1 MKKNDCQLISKVSS
15 LWKSKLFR
23 IMRIAFF
30 LVVMSI
36 VQVLAI
42 NTYSQTN
49 RLSLSLK
56 NVSAKTVLQQI
67 EDKSQFFFIYDATV
81 VDVEKKVSIELTDE
95 SIAKILDELFEG
107 TNIIYRI
114 NNRQIALTTEASLSV
129 NDQQQRSVSGKV
141 IDSSGLGLPGV
152 SVVIKGTTNG
162 TITGNDGSYSISN
175 VLTNAILQF
184 SFVGMKSQ
192 EIAVG
197 GKTTINVTLAEDA
210 IGLEE
215 VVAVGYGT
223 VKKSDITGSIASVS
237 SDKLLQVKA
246 ISNVAQAL
254 QGQTAGVQVNQRSG
268 QPGESMSI
276 KIRGTNSISASND
289 PLYVVDG
296 MPLNSMSAQL
306 NPNDIESIEILKD
319 ASSTAIF
326 GSRGANGVIM
336 ITTKSGKDGKT
347 KIAYDGYVGVQSLR
361 KKMDLINATEF
372 AQLQNE
378 VATND
383 GKSLPWTQS
392 QIDGLGE
399 GTDWQDLVYRDA
411 LVQNHNLSFSGGANS
426 TKFYTSF
433 GYFDQN
439 GIIQNS
445 GLKRI
450 SFTGKVD
457 QRINDK
463 LNLVTNLGITNTKYL
478 QAVANAD
485 GGGGIPFTT
494 MVMPP
499 TQGVKD
505 ANGNYTVFTGVSWG
519 ASNPVAIAQEVY
531 NASVTSR
538 LIGNVAL
545 NYKIIDGLNLK
556 VSGGVDGS
564 YSKSDYYAPSTLSIG
579 QPGGKAYK
587 NYSNELTFINEEMLT
602 YKKSFNKHNIEAL
615 GGFTYLSYKY
625 ENLNSGTAS
634 TFITDIFQ
642 NNNLS
647 AATTKALPST
657 GLLDYNL
664 ISYLSR
670 ISYDFEGKYLLT
682 LTGRYDGSSKFG
694 KNNKFAFFPSG
705 AIAWRVSQES
715 FMKSIEAISNLKI
728 RASYGFSGNQ
738 AISAYATLPRLSNN
752 TVIFNNNMYTGFV
765 QSTLANPGLKWETTG
780 QLDLGIDIGILKDRI
795 QLTADYYNKKTTDLL
810 LNVNLPTSSGF
821 STVIQNVGSVRN
833 RGYEVQLTTRNFVK
847 EFKWNSVFTLSH
859 NRTELLDLGKDA
871 QGNPITYKE
880 VGTGGNWFPMILG
893 NSMSQ
898 FYGYKVL
905 GVYQSDAEAI
915 ANGETGKKAG
925 DYKFW
930 DRDGNGTVDGTDRM
944 VLTHLEPKFTFGFNN
959 TFNYKNL
966 DLSLLFVGSYGN
978 DIVNEFRKYNIT
990 MNGNW
995 TPTREAFNNR
1005 WKGSGLGNTFDKPSA
1020 NSGSAIRDYANSLW
1034 VEKGN
1039 YIRLRDIT
1047 FGYTFSSKI
1056 LHKINISSLRI
1067 YASAQNFLTFTK
1079 YSGYDVEA
1087 AWSSAS
1093 INGWDR
1099 GVYPSSK
1106 SLTAGLTM
1114 NF

>member
-1 MKKNDCQLISKVSS
+1 MRISLFLVLISTLQILAGNSYSQSTRLTLDMKNVTIKDVLSQIEEQSDFYFLYDSGLIDVYKKVDMIVQNEQIDVI
-15 LWKSKLFR
+15 LNKLFGEGKVNAVVR
-23 IMRIAFF
+23 DRHIILTPAEG
-30 LVVMSI
+30 LV
-36 VQVLAI
+36 A
-42 NTYSQTN
+42 
-49 RLSLSLK
+49 
-56 NVSAKTVLQQI
+56 QQS
-67 EDKSQFFFIYDATV
+67 K
-81 VDVEKKVSIELTDE
+81 
-95 SIAKILDELFEG
+95 
-107 TNIIYRI
+107 
-114 NNRQIALTTEASLSV
+114 
-129 NDQQQRSVSGKV
+129 SVSGKV
-141 IDSSGLGLPGV
+141 TDSSGSSISGV
-152 SVVIKGTTNG
+152 TVVVKGTTQG
-162 TITGNDGSYSISN
+162 TITDADGNYYLQDVSN
-175 VLTNAILQF
+175 QATLVF
-184 SFVGMKSQ
+184 SFIGMKSR
-192 EIAVG
+192 EIEVL
-197 GKTTINVTLAEDA
+197 GKTSINVLMVEEN
-210 IGLEE
+210 IGIEE
-215 VVAVGYGT
+215 VVAIGYGT
-223 VKKSDITGSIASVS
+223 VKKSDITGSISSVS
-237 SDKLLQVKA
+237 SDKILQVKA
-246 ISNVAQAL
+246 ISNVAQTL

-296 MPLNSMSAQL
+296 MPLNSLSAQL
-306 NPNDIESIEILKD
+306 NPNDIASIEVLKD

-336 ITTKSGKDGKT
+336 ITTKSGMEGKT
-347 KIAYDGYVGVQSLR
+347 KITYDGYIGVQSLR
-361 KKMDLINATEF
+361 RKLDLINAKDF

-383 GKSLPWTQS
+383 GNTLPWSQA
-392 QIDGLGE
+392 QIDALGD

-439 GIIQNS
+439 GIIRNS
-445 GLKRI
+445 GIKRI
-450 SFTGKVD
+450 SFTGKID
-457 QRINDK
+457 HKITEK
-463 LNLVTNLGITNTKYL
+463 LNMVTNLAITSTKYL
-478 QAVANAD
+478 QAVYSGAD

-499 TQGVKD
+499 TQDVKD
-505 ANGNYTVFTGVSWG
+505 ENGNYTVFTGVSWG
-519 ASNPVAIAQEVY
+519 ATNPVGISKEIY
-531 NASVTSR
+531 NPSVDSR
-538 LIGNVAL
+538 LIGNVAF
-545 NYKIIDGLNLK
+545 NYKILNELTFK
-556 VSGGVDGS
+556 VSAGVDGS
-564 YSKSDYYAPSTLSIG
+564 YNKTDYYAPSVISIG
-579 QPGGKAYK
+579 QPGGRAYK

-602 YKKSFNKHNIEAL
+602 YKKSLDKHNIEAL
-615 GGFTYLSYKY
+615 VGFTYLSYKT
-625 ENLNSGTAS
+625 ENLNSGAAV

-647 AATTKALPST
+647 AAATKAQPST
-657 GLLDYNL
+657 GLLDYKL
-664 ISYLSR
+664 ISYLGR
-670 ISYDFEGKYLLT
+670 LNYDYQGKYLLT

-705 AIAWRVSQES
+705 AVAWRVSQES
-715 FMKSIEAISNLKI
+715 FMKSIESVSNLKL

-752 TVIFNNNMYTGFV
+752 SVIFDNSIYTGFV

-780 QLDLGIDIGILKDRI
+780 QLDLGIDMGILNDRI

-821 STVIQNVGSVRN
+821 STVIQNVGAVRN
-833 RGYEVQLTTRNFVK
+833 RGYEVQLTTRNLVGD
-847 EFKWNSVFTLSH
+847 FKWTSVFTISH

-898 FYGYKVL
+898 LYGYKVI
-905 GVYQSDAEAI
+905 GIYQSDDEAI
-915 ANGETGKKAG
+915 ANGEPGKKAG

-930 DRDGNGTVDGTDRM
+930 NRDGNSTVDGDDRM

-959 TFNYKNL
+959 TFNYKNF

-990 MNGNW
+990 MNGKW
-995 TPTREAFNNR
+995 TPTSEAFDKR
-1005 WKGSGLGNTFDKPSA
+1005 WKGPGQGNDFDKPSI
-1020 NSGSAIRDYANSLW
+1020 NSGTTIRDYANSLW
-1034 VEKGN
+1034 VENGN

-1047 FGYTFSSKI
+1047 LGYTFSPQI
-1056 LHKINISSLRI
+1056 LRLMHISSLRV
-1067 YASAQNFLTFTK
+1067 YVSAQNFLTFTE

-1087 AWSSAS
+1087 AWSAAS

-1099 GVYPSSK
+1099 GVYPSFK
-1106 SLTAGLTM
+1106 SLTAGLSM